1 MLAADAGRWH
11 DAGMDEKTWRQYT
24 GPVLLIASIAFLL
37 AYSWRVVTD
46 ADGIVVV
53 IANVV
58 IVVTW
63 ILFIVDYLVRFFL
76 AERKWKWFR
85 THLGDLAITIL
96 PVLRLVR
103 LGRVFTRLPG
113 MRRTKAAALRTRIL
127 VYGIAAAAIL
137 ILIASL
143 QVLDVERNAPHA
155 TIVSFGDAIW
165 WACVTATTTG
175 FGDFTPVTVVGRVV
189 GVILMFGGVALAGII
204 TATLASWVFE
214 RGATA
219 EDEEVDAATKAD
231 VHALRDEIAAL
242 RALLARQGEERPPG
256 GGALQ

>member
-1 MLAADAGRWH
+1 
-11 DAGMDEKTWRQYT
+11 
-24 GPVLLIASIAFLL
+24 
-37 AYSWRVVTD
+37 
-46 ADGIVVV
+46 
-53 IANVV
+53 
-58 IVVTW
+58 
-63 ILFIVDYLVRFFL
+63 
-76 AERKWKWFR
+76 
-85 THLGDLAITIL
+85 
-96 PVLRLVR
+96 
-103 LGRVFTRLPG
+103 

-127 VYGIAAAAIL
+127 VYGIAAAALL

-219 EDEEVDAATKAD
+219 EDEEVDAATQAD
-231 VHALRDEIAAL
+231 VHALRDEIAAR
-242 RALLARQGEERPPG
+242 RALLARQGEEPPPG
-256 GGALQ
+256 DGALQ